1 MRTLIVLAFLVVGC
15 GRSRDETHGLALAM
29 QQCAAKDLGCPR
41 PILYV
46 SKIQASIAYY
56 RDQLGFK
63 FDWIDEGDFASVTR
77 GDAQIFMCER
87 CQGQAGSWLWV
98 TTPDV
103 DKLYTE
109 LKKRGAIIKSP
120 PENKR
125 WGVREMLV
133 ADPDGNVLRMAGPT
147 R

>member
-1 MRTLIVLAFLVVGC
+1 MRILIVLAFVFGC
-15 GRSRDETHGLALAM
+15 GRSHDEQHGLAVVT
-29 QQCAAKDLGCPR
+29 QQCMAKDLGCPR

-46 SKIQASIAYY
+46 SKIQKSIAYY
-56 RDQLGFK
+56 RDRLGFR

-77 GDAQIFMCER
+77 GDAQIFMCEK
-87 CQGQAGSWLWV
+87 CQGHAGSWIWV

-103 DKLYTE
+103 DALYAE
-109 LKKRGAIIKSP
+109 LKKRGAIIKSA

-125 WGVREMLV
+125 WGVREMNV
-133 ADPDGNVLRMAGPT
+133 ADPDDNVLRIAGPT